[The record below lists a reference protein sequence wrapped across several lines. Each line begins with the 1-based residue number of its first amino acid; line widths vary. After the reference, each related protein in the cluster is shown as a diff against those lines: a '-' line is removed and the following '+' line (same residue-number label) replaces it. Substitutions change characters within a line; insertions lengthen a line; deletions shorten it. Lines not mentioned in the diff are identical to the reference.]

1 MKESNLSPPVLAKN
15 KGTVVFRLV
24 PLQGE
29 VSGSVLDFMPI
40 LHLSVYIFSNSF
52 TLPARLAG
60 ACPDYRPILHQSASS
75 HRIQSIP
82 SQGEVSGSVLDFM
95 PILHRSEPHQ

>member
-29 VSGSVLDFMPI
+29 VSGSELDYIPI
-40 LHLSVYIFSNSF
+40 LHLSRAISMNTV
-52 TLPARLAG
+52 LPS
-60 ACPDYRPILHQSASS
+60 P
-75 HRIQSIP
+75 
-82 SQGEVSGSVLDFM
+82 GEVSGSVLSFI
-95 PILHRSEPHQ
+95 PILRRSVFLQ

>member
-40 LHLSVYIFSNSF
+40 LL
-52 TLPARLAG
+52 
-60 ACPDYRPILHQSASS
+60 
-75 HRIQSIP
+75 
-82 SQGEVSGSVLDFM
+82 
-95 PILHRSEPHQ
+95 RSEPHQ

>member
-29 VSGSVLDFMPI
+29 VSDIAPRSHTYTASEHPYLSSKMI
-40 LHLSVYIFSNSF
+40 L
-52 TLPARLAG
+52 
-60 ACPDYRPILHQSASS
+60 
-75 HRIQSIP
+75 
-82 SQGEVSGSVLDFM
+82 
-95 PILHRSEPHQ
+95 

>member
-29 VSGSVLDFMPI
+29 VSGSVLDCMPI
-40 LHLSVYIFSNSF
+40 LQSLHQINFYSSSLRWSF
-52 TLPARLAG
+52 ASIGLRLALIQTYI
-60 ACPDYRPILHQSASS
+60 AENSS
-75 HRIQSIP
+75 LFYFLQHPFKRSYW
-82 SQGEVSGSVLDFM
+82 SGLLIF
-95 PILHRSEPHQ
+95 IRFLIK

>member
-29 VSGSVLDFMPI
+29 VSESVPRLQTYYALERISSIVTVHPFVGARLATVHPVSIPI
-40 LHLSVYIFSNSF
+40 LH
-52 TLPARLAG
+52 
-60 ACPDYRPILHQSASS
+60 PIV
-75 HRIQSIP
+75 SIYP
-82 SQGEVSGSVLDFM
+82 LK
-95 PILHRSEPHQ
+95 

>member
-29 VSGSVLDFMPI
+29 VSGSVLVFVPI
-40 LHLSVYIFSNSF
+40 LHRSVYIFKLLHFAGASI
-52 TLPARLAG
+52 AG
-60 ACPDYRPILHQSASS
+60 ACPDYRPILHQRV
-75 HRIQSIP
+75 H
-82 SQGEVSGSVLDFM
+82 L
-95 PILHRSEPHQ
+95 

>member
-29 VSGSVLDFMPI
+29 VSGSVLDFI
-40 LHLSVYIFSNSF
+40 
-52 TLPARLAG
+52 
-60 ACPDYRPILHQSASS
+60 
-75 HRIQSIP
+75 
-82 SQGEVSGSVLDFM
+82 
-95 PILHRSEPHQ
+95 PILHRSLLLYCNRASLFIFQNDTIAKALCFIRS

>member
-29 VSGSVLDFMPI
+29 VSGSVP
-40 LHLSVYIFSNSF
+40 
-52 TLPARLAG
+52 RLQTYYALERISSIVTIHPFVG
-60 ACPDYRPILHQSASS
+60 AKLVTAHPVFIPILHQS
-75 HRIQSIP
+75 IP
-82 SQGEVSGSVLDFM
+82 IYLPE
-95 PILHRSEPHQ
+95 